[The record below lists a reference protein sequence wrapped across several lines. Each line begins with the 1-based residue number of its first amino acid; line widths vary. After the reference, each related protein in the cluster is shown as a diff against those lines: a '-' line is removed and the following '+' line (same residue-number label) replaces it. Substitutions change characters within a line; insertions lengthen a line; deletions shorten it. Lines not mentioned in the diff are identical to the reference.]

1 MHGNDIYLVTGGAG
15 FIGSNIVELMLDEG
29 KRVRVLDNF
38 STGRRENLE
47 GLSDRI
53 ELIEGDIRDSATV
66 KRAVAGC
73 VCVVHQAALPSVVR
87 SIEDPLVSHQV
98 NVDGTLNVLL
108 SARDA
113 GVRRVVYASSSSV
126 YGDSPTLP
134 KREDMTPRP
143 LSPYAVGKI
152 TGEYYCSVFS
162 RLYGLSCISLR
173 YFNVFGPRQDPC
185 SQYAAVIPNFFG
197 TLCRGEEA
205 VIDGD
210 GGQSRDFTFVKNVA
224 EANLLACGAALPGGE
239 VLNIAC
245 GESTSINEL
254 FRLVQEVLGISAAPR
269 YGKPRPGD
277 VRHSLADITMAL
289 EKLGF
294 TPSVGLKDGLRRA
307 AEYYRECHA
316 GVISR

>member
-1 MHGNDIYLVTGGAG
+1 MNNDIYLVTGGAG

-47 GLSDRI
+47 GLVDSI
-53 ELIEGDIRDSATV
+53 ELIEGDIRDLATV
-66 KRAVAGC
+66 ARAAAGC
-73 VCVVHQAALPSVVR
+73 ACVVHQAALPSVVR
-87 SIEDPLVSHQV
+87 SIEDPLASHQV

-108 SARDA
+108 AARDA

-134 KREDMTPRP
+134 KREDMMPSP
-143 LSPYAVGKI
+143 LSPYAVGKLS
-152 TGEYYCSVFS
+152 GEYYCAIFS

-173 YFNVFGPRQDPC
+173 YFNVFGPKQDPS

-197 TLCRGEEA
+197 AICRGEEA

-210 GGQSRDFTFVKNVA
+210 GNQSRDFTFVKNVA
-224 EANLLACGAALPGGE
+224 EANLLACEAALSGGE
-239 VLNIAC
+239 VVNVAC

-254 FRLVQEVLGISAAPR
+254 FHLIQEVLGISASPR
-269 YGKPRPGD
+269 YGEPRSGD
-277 VRHSLADITMAL
+277 VRHSLADIARAR

-294 TPSVGLKDGLRRA
+294 TPSIGLKEGLRRA
-307 AEYYRECHA
+307 AEYYRKC
-316 GVISR
+316 